1 MGFFVVT
8 NHIIMIQRKQ
18 TIFLALV
25 VILFVLLLFIPV
37 YEIHPVTT
45 IAGQVQGKM
54 LFIPLLLI
62 PMIFLALLA
71 VITIFMYKNRPIQMR
86 ICRSGLIISLLT
98 STNAV
103 VFPQFFIHGIPRET
117 IGIAAGA
124 YLLPVIVILFAVAA
138 YFIKKDEDL
147 VKAADRLR

>member
-1 MGFFVVT
+1 
-8 NHIIMIQRKQ
+8 MIQRKQ

-45 IAGQVQGKM
+45 LAGQVQGKM

-62 PMIFLALLA
+62 PIIFVTLLA
-71 VITIFMYKNRPIQMR
+71 IFTIFMYKNRPIQIR
-86 ICRSGLIISLLT
+86 ICRSGLIISLLMAV
-98 STNAV
+98 NAII
-103 VFPQFFIHGIPRET
+103 FPQFFIHGIARET
-117 IGIAAGA
+117 IAPGIGA
-124 YLLPVIVILFAVAA
+124 YLLPVNIILFALAA